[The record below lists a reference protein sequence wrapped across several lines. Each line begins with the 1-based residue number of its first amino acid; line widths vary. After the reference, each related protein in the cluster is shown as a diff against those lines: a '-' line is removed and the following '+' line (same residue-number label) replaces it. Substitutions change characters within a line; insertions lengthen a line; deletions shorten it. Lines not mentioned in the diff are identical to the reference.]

1 MENIVE
7 KFNYL
12 INVELKDY
20 TNKKKISYYE
30 KLQKELDDVMNDEK
44 IDLDLFEDLLRVK
57 KKIMSKL
64 YNLKSTL
71 E

>member
-30 KLQKELDDVMNDEK
+30 KLQKELDDVMNDKK

>member
-12 INVELKDY
+12 IDVELKDY

-64 YNLKSTL
+64 YNLKSIL

>member
-12 INVELKDY
+12 IDVELKDY

-64 YNLKSTL
+64 YNLKSAL

>member
-7 KFNYL
+7 KCNYL
-12 INVELKDY
+12 IDVELKDY

>member
-12 INVELKDY
+12 IDVELKDY
-20 TNKKKISYYE
+20 TNKKKISYNE

>member
-12 INVELKDY
+12 IDVELKDY

-30 KLQKELDDVMNDEK
+30 KLQKELDDIMNDEK

>member
-12 INVELKDY
+12 IDVELKDY

>member
-44 IDLDLFEDLLRVK
+44 IYLDLFENFLRVK
-57 KKIMSKL
+57 KKIMAKL